1 MKERKFVKLRVDMY
15 GDTKFK
21 IIDTMEE
28 RDLIHYIWTRLLTL
42 AGKVNLEGKLYMSK
56 SIPYTIETLAI
67 EFNRGVSKIELAL
80 NVFKDLE
87 MIELSKDNVYRV
99 KNFAKHQ
106 NIKVKEKVD
115 KLDDKEEF
123 NDKEIISNNLN
134 LQDCKSEFNYEKN
147 LMDSED
153 MTESEVCQETEATS
167 KEHEKNVLN
176 NELKGEEYKAKET
189 KAISEKEANKN
200 NKKKKSKKPKKKSE
214 DIEELFFEED
224 RYDDIVKP
232 IDWSDEPVFN
242 GNVVKAFNLG

>member
-1 MKERKFVKLRVDMY
+1 
-15 GDTKFK
+15 FK

-67 EFNRGVSKIELAL
+67 EFNRGASKIELAL

-87 MIELSKDNVYRV
+87 MIELSEDNAYRV

-106 NIKVKEKVD
+106 NIKVKEKLE
-115 KLDDKEEF
+115 KLDSKEGVNNKEEF
-123 NDKEIISNNLN
+123 KDNDIINNNLN
-134 LQDCKSEFNYEKN
+134 LQECKSGFNYEKN

-153 MTESEVCQETEATS
+153 MTESEVCQETGTIS

-176 NELKGEEYKAKET
+176 IELKGQEYKLKET
-189 KAISEKEANKN
+189 KTISEKEANKN

-224 RYDDIVKP
+224 IVEP
-232 IDWSDEPVFN
+232 IEWNDEPVLKGKLIKEFN
-242 GNVVKAFNLG
+242 F

>member
-56 SIPYTIETLAI
+56 SIPYSIETLAI

-87 MIELSKDNVYRV
+87 MIELSEDNVYRV

-106 NIKVKEKVD
+106 NIKVKEKVE

-123 NDKEIISNNLN
+123 NDNEIISNNLN
-134 LQDCKSEFNYEKN
+134 LQDCKSEFDYEKN

-153 MTESEVCQETEATS
+153 MTESEVCQETETIS
-167 KEHEKNVLN
+167 KEHDENILN
-176 NELKGEEYKAKET
+176 NELKSQEYKAKET
-189 KAISEKEANKN
+189 KTISEKEADKN
-200 NKKKKSKKPKKKSE
+200 NKKKKAKKPKKKSE

-224 RYDDIVKP
+224 IVDP
-232 IDWSDEPVFN
+232 IEWSDEPILKGKLVKEFN
-242 GNVVKAFNLG
+242 F